1 MNRLLLL
8 LSVILLASCSKDS
21 MDSPE
26 PQNIVEPTTT
36 TSSISSKGVERP
48 STYTIKIAGGTYEIS
63 ELIEYDRTTESDTN
77 IYYHF
82 NHVNDGN
89 IQYQINYNKATKL
102 YYTYITI
109 DKWNNGVIGVSR
121 NLQAAISVMAGN

>member
-1 MNRLLLL
+1 MKKLLLL
-8 LSVILLASCSKDS
+8 FSIILLASCSKDS

-63 ELIEYDRTTESDTN
+63 ELIEYDRTTENDTN
-77 IYYHF
+77 IFYHF

-109 DKWNNGVIGVSR
+109 DKWNNGVIGISR
-121 NLQAAISVMAGN
+121 NLQAAITVMAGR

>member
-1 MNRLLLL
+1 MRNLLLL
-8 LSVILLASCSKDS
+8 FSVILLASCSKDS

-26 PQNIVEPTTT
+26 PQNVVEPTTT
-36 TSSISSKGVERP
+36 TSSISSKGIEIP
-48 STYTIKIAGGTYEIS
+48 TTYTIKIAGGTYEIS

>member
-1 MNRLLLL
+1 MKKLLLL

-36 TSSISSKGVERP
+36 TSSISSKGAERP
-48 STYTIKIAGGTYEIS
+48 STYTIKIAGDTYEIS
-63 ELIEYDRTTESDTN
+63 ELIEYDRTTENDTN
-77 IYYHF
+77 IFYHF

-109 DKWNNGVIGVSR
+109 DKWNNGVIGISR
-121 NLQAAISVMAGN
+121 NLQSAIDVMAGR

>member
-1 MNRLLLL
+1 MRNLLL
-8 LSVILLASCSKDS
+8 LSVILLASCSKES

-26 PQNIVEPTTT
+26 PQNVVEPTTT
-36 TSSISSKGVERP
+36 TSSISSKGIERP
-48 STYTIKIAGGTYEIS
+48 STYTIKIAGDTYEIS

-121 NLQAAISVMAGN
+121 NLQAAINVMAGN

>member
-1 MNRLLLL
+1 MKKLLLL
-8 LSVILLASCSKDS
+8 FSIILLASCSKDS

-63 ELIEYDRTTESDTN
+63 ELIEYDRTTENDTN
-77 IYYHF
+77 IFYHF

-121 NLQAAISVMAGN
+121 NLQAAIDVMAGR

>member
-1 MNRLLLL
+1 MKKLLLL
-8 LSVILLASCSKDS
+8 FGIILLASCSKDS

-26 PQNIVEPTTT
+26 PQNVVEPTTT
-36 TSSISSKGVERP
+36 TSSISSKGIERP

>member
-1 MNRLLLL
+1 MKKLLLL
-8 LSVILLASCSKDS
+8 FSVILLASCSKES

-26 PQNIVEPTTT
+26 PQNIVEPTVT

-121 NLQAAISVMAGN
+121 NLQAAINVMAGR

>member
-1 MNRLLLL
+1 MKKLLLL
-8 LSVILLASCSKDS
+8 FSVILLASCSKDS

-26 PQNIVEPTTT
+26 PQNVVEPTAT
-36 TSSISSKGVERP
+36 TSSISSKGIERP

-121 NLQAAISVMAGN
+121 NLQAAINVMAGR

>member
-1 MNRLLLL
+1 MKKLLL
-8 LSVILLASCSKDS
+8 LSSIILLASCSKDS
-21 MDSPE
+21 MDAPA
-26 PQNIVEPTTT
+26 PQNAAEPTAT

-63 ELIEYDRTTESDTN
+63 ELIEYDRTTENDTN
-77 IYYHF
+77 IFYHF

-89 IQYQINYNKATKL
+89 IQYQINYNKSTKL